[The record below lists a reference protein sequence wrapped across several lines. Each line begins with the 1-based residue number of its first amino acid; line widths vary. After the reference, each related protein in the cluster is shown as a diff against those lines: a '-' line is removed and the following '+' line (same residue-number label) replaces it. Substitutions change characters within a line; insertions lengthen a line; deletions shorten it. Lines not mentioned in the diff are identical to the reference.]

1 MDPAIA
7 PNPVA
12 SLGPLPSPSS
22 ASAGPTSSPS
32 PRSASRWLWWVL
44 VLLIAVFGALA
55 AFIAWQ
61 LQSES
66 LRQRVEAGLEVA
78 LERPVQLG
86 ALQWSWRA
94 APVGSDG
101 DSLLVVVLRGLNV
114 PAQAARRG
122 FESREVVLFL
132 GTSPRAWWNAWRYH
146 RPWPVTG
153 LQAQGLQSRPV
164 DGAADDG
171 YGDWALARL
180 DVTGLVADRVAP
192 RALRVRTQGTWR
204 RLQGQ
209 AAWPVVGELH
219 DLAVAGSGLSLERAL
234 LAVGSVQWRL
244 DQAVVSPESTTFA
257 LEVLPL
263 NLRAALPPLGI
274 ALPATT
280 DAMAFSSFSLRADCH
295 LDALGAGCDSLVLR
309 VDDTTLRGLAARVA
323 APTGAQWRM
332 QLQADRLALDR
343 YLPPDNPRDP
353 PFQVPWELANAWPV
367 AGTLKVD
374 ELQMAGLR
382 VKGAALEIHFG
393 AHGLVVQ

>member
-12 SLGPLPSPSS
+12 SPAPLPSPSS

-44 VLLIAVFGALA
+44 VLLIGVFGALA

-101 DSLLVVVLRGLNV
+101 GSLLVVVLRGLNV

-132 GTSPRAWWNAWRYH
+132 GTSPRAWWHAWQHR

-153 LQAQGLQSRPV
+153 LEARGLHSQPV
-164 DGAADDG
+164 GGAADDG
-171 YGDWALARL
+171 YGEWALARL

-295 LDALGAGCDSLVLR
+295 LDALGAGCDSMVLR
-309 VDDTTLRGLAARVA
+309 VDDTTLRGLAARVV
-323 APTGAQWRM
+323 APTGAQWRL

-393 AHGLVVQ
+393 ADGLVVQ

>member
-7 PNPVA
+7 PNPAA
-12 SLGPLPSPSS
+12 SPGPLLSAASVSS
-22 ASAGPTSSPS
+22 GPNSRPS
-32 PRSASRWLWWVL
+32 PRSAWRWLWWVL

-66 LRQRVEAGLEVA
+66 LRQRVEAGLELA
-78 LERPVQLG
+78 LARPVQLD

-101 DSLLVVVLRGLNV
+101 APLLVVVLRGLNV

-132 GTSPRAWWNAWRYH
+132 GTSPRAWWNAWRHH

-171 YGDWALARL
+171 YGEWVLARL

-209 AAWPVVGELH
+209 AAWPVVGEFR
-219 DLAVAGSGLSLERAL
+219 DLAVAGSGLSLETAL
-234 LAVGSVQWRL
+234 LTVGSVQWQL
-244 DQAVVSPESTTFA
+244 EHAVLSPESSTFA

-263 NLRAALPPLGI
+263 NLRVALPPLGI

-295 LDALGAGCDSLVLR
+295 LDALGAGCDSLVLH

-323 APTGAQWRM
+323 APTGAQWRL

-393 AHGLVVQ
+393 ADGLVVQ